1 MTSEQIEEPV
11 RTTVKD
17 GVATVMID
25 RPARKNAL
33 SVVAANRLTDAWER
47 LNADPAVRVIILTS
61 SDCGVFSAGLD
72 LKEAKHLAES
82 EGVDILT
89 RMRDPFHTAM
99 RKVEKPIIAAMTG
112 SAMAGGMLLSLNCD
126 LRVGLAGTV
135 AGITEVR
142 IGRGS
147 PWAAPLL
154 WMLPQAVLSEM
165 LLTGE
170 TVPIERLRD
179 LGFVNYVEDT
189 PDQVRA
195 RAHDLAQRLLLG
207 APLSL
212 KAAKASLQAWQNL
225 GLEAGFEEAVRLHA
239 EVYASR
245 DAIEGPQAFA
255 ERRAPQWE
263 GR

>member
-1 MTSEQIEEPV
+1 MPTVGSEEPV
-11 RTTVKD
+11 RITIAD
-17 GVATVMID
+17 AIATVTID

-33 SVVAANRLTDAWER
+33 SVVAANALTDAWEK
-47 LNADPAVRVIILTS
+47 LEADGNVRVIVLTS
-61 SDCGVFSAGLD
+61 ADCGVFSAGLD
-72 LKEAKHLAES
+72 LKEAKQLAER
-82 EGVDILT
+82 EGADILT
-89 RMRDPFHTAM
+89 RMRDPFHSSM
-99 RKVEKPIIAAMTG
+99 RKVSKPIIAAMTG

-126 LRVGLAGTV
+126 LRVGLAGSV

-154 WMLPQAVLSEM
+154 WMLPQPVLSEM

-179 LGFVNYVEDT
+179 FGFVNYVEDT
-189 PDQVRA
+189 PDLVRA
-195 RAHDLAQRLLLG
+195 RAYDLAQRLLRG
-207 APLSL
+207 APLSI
-212 KAAKASLQAWQNL
+212 KAAKASMSAWANL
-225 GLEAGFEEAVRLHA
+225 GCQAGFEEAVRLHA

-245 DAIEGPQAFA
+245 DAVEGPQAFA
-255 ERRAPQWE
+255 ERRAPHWE

>member
-1 MTSEQIEEPV
+1 LAPEYEGQPI
-11 RTTVKD
+11 RTAVED
-17 GVATVMID
+17 RIATVTID

-33 SVVAANRLTDAWER
+33 SIAAANG
-47 LNADPAVRVIILTS
+47 LTS
-61 SDCGVFSAGLD
+61 TWRELESNDRVGVIVLTSADCGVFSAGLD
-72 LKEAKHLAES
+72 LKEAKELAES

-89 RMRDPFHTAM
+89 RMEDPFHTVM
-99 RKVEKPIIAAMTG
+99 RSVTKPIIAAMTG

-126 LRVGLAGTV
+126 IRIGLAGTS

-154 WMLPQAVLSEM
+154 WMLPQPTLSEM

-170 TVPIERLRD
+170 PVPIERLRD
-179 LGFVNYVEDT
+179 LGFVNYVEPT
-189 PDQVRA
+189 PDHVRA
-195 RAHDLAQRLLLG
+195 RAYDIASRILLG

-212 KAAKASLQAWQNL
+212 KAAKASMAAWQNL
-225 GLEAGFEEAVRLHA
+225 GCQAGFEEAVRLHE
-239 EVYASR
+239 EVYRSR
-245 DAIEGPQAFA
+245 DASEGPRAFA
-255 ERRAPQWE
+255 ERRAPRWE